1 MSTASA
7 INPSA
12 LSTSAIDT
20 AVLDTAAVTST
31 APLVLAT
38 YATPAGIAHAVVTP
52 EDGAIRLFGWLD
64 SAANIAR
71 LAPALRERG
80 IESGDGPREIREA
93 VANYG
98 DGDLD
103 SLNSLAV
110 AQPGG
115 EFFTAS
121 WDAMRRVRPG
131 HPVTYTT
138 LAIEAGRPAAVRAA
152 ASACARNLVALV
164 VPCHRI
170 VRTDGGLGGFYY
182 GLEIKRT
189 LQAHEATFAA
199 DK

>member
-1 MSTASA
+1 MSTALRTSA
-7 INPSA
+7 APSA
-12 LSTSAIDT
+12 STATSA
-20 AVLDTAAVTST
+20 ST

-38 YATPAGIAHAVVTP
+38 YSTPAGLAHAVITP

-64 SAANIAR
+64 SATNIAR
-71 LAPALRERG
+71 LAPTLRERG
-80 IESGDGPREIREA
+80 IESGNGPHEIRDA
-93 VANYG
+93 VARYG

-103 SLNSLAV
+103 ALNSLAV

-121 WDAMRRVRPG
+121 WEAMRRVRPA
-131 HPVTYTT
+131 HPAPYTT
-138 LAIEAGRPAAVRAA
+138 LATEAGRPAAVRAA

-170 VRTDGGLGGFYY
+170 VRTDGGLGGFFY